1 MRYVVT
7 KRECESH
14 GNGMIIRIYRDLK
27 PELIDWVLQASIM
40 LTFVM
45 LAFAVGLYAGQAKA
59 ETVTKEVTVV
69 ETEEVAEEETETYSD
84 VIPLSYTE
92 QKALK
97 DASEEFGVDYYV
109 MLGLIERET
118 NFRNIPGD
126 NGNASGYC
134 QVWKKWWSGKMKDI
148 GADDLN
154 IPEDN
159 FRTACAI
166 MRELTDRYGSVAG
179 ALTAYNTGSYNGR
192 VSAYA
197 SSVLQNAEKW
207 KKA

>member
-1 MRYVVT
+1 MRYVT
-7 KRECESH
+7 TRQECKSV
-14 GNGMIIRIYRDLK
+14 GNRLTVKTYRDMK
-27 PELIDWVLQASIM
+27 FEPIDWFLISLISF
-40 LTFVM
+40 TFLL
-45 LAFAVGLYAGQAKA
+45 LAFCAGLHIGKSQV

-69 ETEEVAEEETETYSD
+69 ETEEAEEETETYSD
-84 VIPLSYTE
+84 AIPLSYTE

-97 DASEEFGVDYYV
+97 DASEEFGVDYCV
-109 MLGLIERET
+109 MLGLIEQET
-118 NFRNIPGD
+118 DFRNIPGD

-134 QVWKKWWSGKMKDI
+134 QVWKKWWSGKMQDI

-179 ALTAYNTGSYNGR
+179 ALTAYNKGSYNGR